1 MSTSMFCFPIKVF
14 FSCIWQRRA
23 KTDLNS
29 ITRLLNVA
37 SVCLKGRGDLGLHID
52 QLDDCG
58 YDINPFAYFF
68 LLSLSAY
75 LVIPTR
81 VLPSP
86 LLSNHNRWKWLI
98 LNQQDPELYQNVIAY
113 RDRPT
118 TSKSSTECRNP
129 TSRSDTVLFHTYV
142 GLCPAAS
149 PQVGSRPLYKCLG
162 KPIP

>member
-68 LLSLSAY
+68 FIIAICLLGYTHSGSSESPSVQSQSMEMAHLESTRSRVISERDSLS
-75 LVIPTR
+75 
-81 VLPSP
+81 
-86 LLSNHNRWKWLI
+86 
-98 LNQQDPELYQNVIAY
+98 
-113 RDRPT
+113 
-118 TSKSSTECRNP
+118 
-129 TSRSDTVLFHTYV
+129 
-142 GLCPAAS
+142 
-149 PQVGSRPLYKCLG
+149 
-162 KPIP
+162 